1 MVCRRHIKIFLPMV
15 LPGESVKHRRFQ
27 SPHCSPSRGPIIALP
42 TKGANTFNWVNAPI
56 RDLNLVGVTSQRSGC
71 KSKHTACC
79 LDGNIASGF
88 VRVVGEFIKMHARIH
103 VFCDRYHIVPAPNL
117 LIPYGMIF
125 IGEKND
131 KLN

>member
-1 MVCRRHIKIFLPMV
+1 MVVFLNSRYLFCASFLSRRPNRRRCIAVVARCR
-15 LPGESVKHRRFQ
+15 
-27 SPHCSPSRGPIIALP
+27 SRNVVINRARQ
-42 TKGANTFNWVNAPI
+42 GAI

-88 VRVVGEFIKMHARIH
+88 VRVVDEFIKMHARIH

-117 LIPYGMIF
+117 LILHGMIF